1 MRYEGKLIGFFERL
15 FLTCICV
22 NLPSQ
27 HTHSNSW
34 LNIHQASFLKLREIL
49 QNEFPGQWNSFQGDN
64 YPAPVWTSYVGKVIS
79 AVQMFALMVAL
90 VGESI
95 FNYIPGCN
103 GPPEFYYKM
112 KNNPALSGLILFLV
126 IPSYV
131 QSFANTGAFEIYVD
145 EKLVRNHPI
154 SIYSSTDVVFFLTL
168 VQLYYSCT
176 CVYDV
181 YYKDLLKISNR
192 KNAEYIGSFRSI
204 RKCRDEE
211 GDIKS

>member
-1 MRYEGKLIGFFERL
+1 M
-15 FLTCICV
+15 
-22 NLPSQ
+22 
-27 HTHSNSW
+27 

-64 YPAPVWTSYVGKVIS
+64 YPAPEWTSYAGKVIS

-95 FNYIPGCN
+95 FSHIPGFN

-154 SIYSSTDVVFFLTL
+154 SIYSSTDVVFFSHFGTTL
-168 VQLYYSCT
+168 LFLYM
-176 CVYDV
+176 
-181 YYKDLLKISNR
+181 R
-192 KNAEYIGSFRSI
+192 
-204 RKCRDEE
+204 
-211 GDIKS
+211 